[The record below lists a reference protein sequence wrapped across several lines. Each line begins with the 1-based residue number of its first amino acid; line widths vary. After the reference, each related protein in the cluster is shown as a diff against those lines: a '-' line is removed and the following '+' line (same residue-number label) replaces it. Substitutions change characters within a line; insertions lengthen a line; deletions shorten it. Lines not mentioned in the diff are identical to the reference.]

1 MEEGDWEG
9 VLEVVGWR
17 REMDGGEVVAMVGG
31 LVVEVERVQVWW
43 SRYVG
48 LWVKAGARSIEG
60 GVSSW
65 VDMKEL

>member
-1 MEEGDWEG
+1 
-9 VLEVVGWR
+9 
-17 REMDGGEVVAMVGG
+17 VVAMVGG